1 MEDVLEIYSRPY
13 NHAIPVVNM
22 DEQPF
27 QRLSDSREY
36 LPMKPGQI
44 EREDYEYRRHGTA
57 SIFIFVDA
65 LGNWRK
71 TSVRERRTALD
82 WAHEVKE
89 LLDIDYPDREKVILI
104 CDNLNTHC
112 IGSLYKAFP
121 PSEALKLSH
130 RLEIHHTPKHGS
142 WLNIA
147 ECELSILTRQC
158 LKNRIAELE
167 TLRKITKK
175 WETNR
180 NSMQRGISW
189 QFTVAN
195 SRVKLKSLYPAIHM

>member
-1 MEDVLEIYSRPY
+1 
-13 NHAIPVVNM
+13 
-22 DEQPF
+22 
-27 QRLSDSREY
+27 
-36 LPMKPGQI
+36 MKPGLI
-44 EREDYEYRRHGTA
+44 EREDYEYQRHGTA

-82 WAHEVKE
+82 WAQEVKE
-89 LLDIDYPDREKVILI
+89 LLDNDYSDRDKVILV

-112 IGSLYKAFP
+112 VGSLYKAFSP
-121 PSEALKLSH
+121 AEALRLSR

-147 ECELSILTRQC
+147 ECELSTLTRQC
-158 LKNRIAELE
+158 LKKRIAELE

-175 WETNR
+175 WEVNR
-180 NSMQRGISW
+180 NSMQKGISW
-189 QFTVAN
+189 QFTVEN
-195 SRVKLKSLYPAIHM
+195 SRIKLKSLYPIIQM

>member
-1 MEDVLEIYSRPY
+1 MEDILEIYSRPY
-13 NHAIPVVNM
+13 NYSRPVVNM

-44 EREDYEYRRHGTA
+44 EREDYEYQRHGTA

-82 WAHEVKE
+82 WAQEVKN
-89 LLDIDYPDREKVILI
+89 LLDNDYSDRDKVILV

-112 IGSLYKAFP
+112 VGSLYKAFS
-121 PSEALKLSH
+121 PSEALRLSR
-130 RLEIHHTPKHGS
+130 RLEIHYTPKHGS

-147 ECELSILTRQC
+147 ECELSVLTRQC
-158 LKNRIAELE
+158 LKKRIAEIE

-175 WETNR
+175 WEANR
-180 NSMQRGISW
+180 NSMQKGVSW
-189 QFTVAN
+189 QFAVED
-195 SRVKLKSLYPAIHM
+195 SRIKLKSLYPTIQM

>member
-1 MEDVLEIYSRPY
+1 MEDILEIYSRPY
-13 NHAIPVVNM
+13 NYYRPVVNM

-36 LPMKPGQI
+36 WPLKPGQI

-71 TSVRERRTALD
+71 VSVRERRTALD
-82 WAHEVKE
+82 WAQEVKE
-89 LLDIDYPDREKVILI
+89 LLDVQYHDRDKVILI

-121 PSEALKLSH
+121 PDEAFRLSR
-130 RLEIHHTPKHGS
+130 RLEIHYTPKHGS
-142 WLNIA
+142 WLNVA
-147 ECELSILTRQC
+147 ECELSVLTRQC
-158 LKNRIAELE
+158 LKKRIAELE
-167 TLRKITKK
+167 TLRKIAKK

-180 NSMQRGISW
+180 NSMQKGISW
-189 QFTVAN
+189 QFNIEN
-195 SRVKLKSLYPAIHM
+195 SRAKLKSLYPIIHM